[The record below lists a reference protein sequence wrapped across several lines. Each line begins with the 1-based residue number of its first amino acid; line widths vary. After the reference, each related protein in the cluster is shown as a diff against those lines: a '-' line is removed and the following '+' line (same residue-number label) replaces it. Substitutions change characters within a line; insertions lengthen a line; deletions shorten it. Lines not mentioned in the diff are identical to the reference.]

1 MWNDTIKFIHIL
13 YDLINTVEQENRET
27 KAQ

>member
-1 MWNDTIKFIHIL
+1 MWNDTIKFIYIL